1 MNMGATC
8 FILSILSTRFFY
20 PLLSLEGRQFWT
32 IGLAPIRRSTL
43 LWQKFGFCQVC
54 ALGITLPLM
63 IFSNYVLDV
72 PDLLFRRSIVTLVAL
87 SFGLTSLAIGLG
99 AMTPNFREDNPARIA
114 NGVGGTM
121 NIVLSLIY
129 IGVTLALV
137 SVPTYIEL
145 TQKADWI
152 AELAPWRPWFLV
164 AFLAINA
171 IAWIVPMALGLR
183 RWNRL
188 EF

>member
-1 MNMGATC
+1 M
-8 FILSILSTRFFY
+8 
-20 PLLSLEGRQFWT
+20 LSLEGRQYWV

-43 LWQKFGFCQVC
+43 LWQKFVFCQVC
-54 ALGITLPLM
+54 ALGITLPMM
-63 IFSNYVLDV
+63 IFSNYVLQV
-72 PDLLFRRSIVTLVAL
+72 SDLLFWRSIVTLVAL

-121 NIVLSLIY
+121 NIVLSLLY
-129 IGVTLALV
+129 IGSVLALV
-137 SVPTYIEL
+137 SIPTYSQLSGRSGFWDVLE
-145 TQKADWI
+145 
-152 AELAPWRPWFLV
+152 PWEP
-164 AFLAINA
+164 AFLSGFILVNG
-171 IAWIVPMALGLR
+171 IAWFVPLSLGIR